1 MPEYQMDEGFFSA
14 GDSTATPGVASIA
27 AWVSVAAF
35 SVLPV
40 GMVAAVTRG
49 SVPVKK
55 RIVQLETSNKSKGNK
70 HTIKWDWKVNL

>member
-1 MPEYQMDEGFFSA
+1 MDEGFFSA

-40 GMVAAVTRG
+40 GMVAAE
-49 SVPVKK
+49 SHE
-55 RIVQLETSNKSKGNK
+55 VQCQ
-70 HTIKWDWKVNL
+70 

>member
-40 GMVAAVTRG
+40 GMVAAESHEVQCQL
-49 SVPVKK
+49 KK
-55 RIVQLETSNKSKGNK
+55 KNGATGNQ
-70 HTIKWDWKVNL
+70 